1 MLIILVPIFLFGV
14 YDYCIY
20 YSNIIDDLNNKS
32 SMHQLYDI
40 LNQGVKVITNEHENE
55 KIIFLILWVM
65 GTFLHMNIYLIIN
78 LRNKYYG
85 IIKAYRILS

>member
-20 YSNIIDDLNNKS
+20 YSNIIDDLNNRS

-65 GTFLHMNIYLIIN
+65 GTFFTHEYLSDY
-78 LRNKYYG
+78 K
-85 IIKAYRILS
+85 S